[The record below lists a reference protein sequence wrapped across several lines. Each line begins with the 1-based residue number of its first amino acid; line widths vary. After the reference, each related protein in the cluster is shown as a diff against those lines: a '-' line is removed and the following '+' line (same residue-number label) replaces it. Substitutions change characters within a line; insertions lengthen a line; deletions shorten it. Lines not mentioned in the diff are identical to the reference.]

1 MGVYPLL
8 PKGGHTAPYRRE
20 QSRGFLLWPTRFPG
34 LAVSHSSL
42 STAYHFKRLFS
53 LPPGPSATESG
64 CGLLPAKCV
73 WLPLAASPGR
83 MVTDKTMSTA
93 PNRLNA
99 LFPRLSVIGL
109 ASIVWKAATN
119 PEGTAKTQLFKKS
132 PSRYPWSKMQNGQ
145 QNAGRSATLEIY
157 ALLLGMG
164 KWRGTSAKAIQG
176 VPKGIKR
183 TDTKKSAE
191 KSRESGS

>member
-1 MGVYPLL
+1 
-8 PKGGHTAPYRRE
+8 
-20 QSRGFLLWPTRFPG
+20 
-34 LAVSHSSL
+34 
-42 STAYHFKRLFS
+42 
-53 LPPGPSATESG
+53 
-64 CGLLPAKCV
+64 
-73 WLPLAASPGR
+73 

-93 PNRLNA
+93 PDMLNC
-99 LFPRLSVIGL
+99 LFPGLSIIRL
-109 ASIVWKAATN
+109 ASIVWKAVTN
-119 PEGTAKTQLFKKS
+119 LEGAAKTQRFKKS